1 MLGEKRFG
9 YVGAHGR
16 LKAPMAGEFIE
27 RSPLIPIMMIDS
39 MPNGPLRKEI
49 FCSEH
54 VGAILSQAAGAP
66 LMFFLSRFSW
76 GNSHLFLLIEV
87 FFDQYLPFFS
97 LKVHIFV
104 ADQTPHQS

>member
-1 MLGEKRFG
+1 
-9 YVGAHGR
+9 
-16 LKAPMAGEFIE
+16 MASEFIE
-27 RSPLIPIMMIDS
+27 R
-39 MPNGPLRKEI
+39 
-49 FCSEH
+49 SEH

-76 GNSHLFLLIEV
+76 VNSHFFLLIEV

-104 ADQTPHQS
+104 ADQTPYQS